1 MALHVEHLGAGPRLA
16 LVHGFTQTGGQATGF
31 PKFFSGWNL
40 WAPSAGD
47 LLSNGQTAIVTVSRE
62 GYVFA
67 WATPGVAS
75 GNNEWW
81 HSGHDERNTGAYG
94 RDTRPPGIVRNVV
107 WPHNG
112 HATFV
117 APGDN
122 WYAGTVARYRVTFRP
137 SNSTVNVLPTG
148 AAGTTQNI
156 VVPLGTTSF
165 TVQAVDAADNLGR
178 ARTVS

>member
-1 MALHVEHLGAGPRLA
+1 
-16 LVHGFTQTGGQATGF
+16 
-31 PKFFSGWNL
+31 
-40 WAPSAGD
+40 
-47 LLSNGQTAIVTVSRE
+47 
-62 GYVFA
+62 
-67 WATPGVAS
+67 
-75 GNNEWW
+75 
-81 HSGHDERNTGAYG
+81 
-94 RDTRPPGIVRNVV
+94 VRNVV

-137 SNSTVNVLPTG
+137 SNTTVAVLPTG
-148 AAGTTQNI
+148 AAGTTQSI

-165 TVQAVDAADNLGR
+165 TVRAVDAADNLGP